1 MDNHFETGLEE
12 LRQKLLLMASR
23 TESAVNDAVRAL
35 MQRDHDLALKVR
47 NDDDIIDELEIEI
60 DEMAILLLTKAPLAS
75 NLRLVTVAMKVCQN
89 LERIGD
95 EATKIAKRARDLAE
109 EPPVKI
115 VLDVPRLASMAL
127 RDGQGILG
135 FICSTRFR
143 RRPRH
148 HSARQGGG
156 RAQSG
161 NAQLP
166 HPIHGRAPGHHRPVP
181 ALDCGRQELER
192 IADHAKNIAEEVVY
206 LCEAQDIR
214 HHLKKMTLGEPPYT
228 RASASSF
235 CRHASSSVST
245 SNGFRKR

>member
-35 MQRDHDLALKVR
+35 MQRDHDLALKVL
-47 NDDDIIDELEIEI
+47 DEDDIIDELEIDI

-115 VLDVPRLASMAL
+115 VLDVPHLASMAL
-127 RDGQGILG
+127 VMVKD
-135 FICSTRFR
+135 
-143 RRPRH
+143 
-148 HSARQGGG
+148 
-156 RAQSG
+156 
-161 NAQLP
+161 
-166 HPIHGRAPGHHRPVP
+166 
-181 ALDCGRQELER
+181 ALDSFVQRDSAAARAIIPRDKEVDALNREMHNSLTQFMVEHPDTIGRCLHWIVAAKSLER

-214 HHLKKMTLGEPPYT
+214 HHLKK
-228 RASASSF
+228 
-235 CRHASSSVST
+235 
-245 SNGFRKR
+245 